1 MLTYILTILIVG
13 YILFELVEHVLF
25 PLVWSLVTR
34 NRKSLCGKEGMLG
47 KMVEVRSWQDG
58 EGRVL
63 VAGELWNAASDDHL
77 QPGDRAI
84 VQRVDGLVLK
94 IASSKSDAG
103 FHA

>member
-1 MLTYILTILIVG
+1 VITHILTVLIVS
-13 YILFELVEHVLF
+13 YILFELIEHVLF

-34 NRKSLCGKEGMLG
+34 NRKSLCGNEGMLG

-63 VAGELWNAASDDHL
+63 VAGELWHAASGEHL
-77 QPGDRAI
+77 RPGDRAF
-84 VQRVDGLVLK
+84 VQKVDGLVLR
-94 IASSKSDAG
+94 ISLSRSDAG